1 VAMAHDI
8 RDGNVL
14 TFTTRYQQNLDAYKR
29 MWESIP
35 FDADGCKHAP
45 VFNDEMPD
53 YLSRLV
59 GRTVTAAEWQG
70 PQRWEGEETAG
81 GKIVAAPPRPAEVS
95 VQIDDYQDALQRLTK
110 CLVRLLGHPTITSLV
125 FADYKH
131 NDDPYWLHTLG
142 ELEEHAKLM
151 LEFAQQAPAALHI
164 MRDR

>member
-59 GRTVTAAEWQG
+59 GRTVTAAEWQAS
-70 PQRWEGEETAG
+70 QRWEWEQIAG
-81 GKIVAAPPRPAEVS
+81 GKIVAAPPRPAEES
-95 VQIDDYQDALQRLTK
+95 VQIDDYQDALRRLIK
-110 CLVRLLGHPTITSLV
+110 CLGPRLKHPTLTSLS
-125 FADYKH
+125 FADYKP
-131 NDDPYWLHTLG
+131 NQRPFLLPT
-142 ELEEHAKLM
+142 
-151 LEFAQQAPAALHI
+151 F
-164 MRDR
+164 